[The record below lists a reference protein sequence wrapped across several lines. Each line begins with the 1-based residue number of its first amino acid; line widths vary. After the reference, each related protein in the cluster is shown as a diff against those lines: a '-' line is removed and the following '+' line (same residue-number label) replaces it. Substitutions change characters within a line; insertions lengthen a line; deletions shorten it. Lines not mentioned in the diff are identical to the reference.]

1 MKLKFLTPL
10 LLICACLLLNAHAVL
25 GQNTTGSITGRLTDP
40 TGAVIAGAK
49 VTVRN
54 LGTGEIRTLTT
65 DASGDFTATLL
76 LPGHYSVTAEHT
88 GFKTW
93 IQNDITLEVDQTVRS
108 DLHLDVGSATQKVEV
123 TANALTL
130 DTDTPAVAQTI
141 NEKQVSE
148 LPLNGRSFVSLLF
161 LEPGAVQTGGEQ
173 STYRYAAGDAISIGG
188 GISASNA
195 YTLDGTMITDTG
207 YATPAF
213 DISIDAIQEF
223 KEQTKNYSA
232 EYGFG
237 ANQVNLST
245 KSGTNS
251 LHGSAF
257 EFIRNTA
264 VDARSYFNRVPQPVA
279 PLKQNQFGYS
289 LGGPVI
295 LPKFYNGSNKT
306 FFFANYE
313 GQRIRSAV
321 TETGNVPSAAELS
334 GVFQVSSFNPA
345 HAATGTII
353 DPYTG
358 LPFPQNSSGAYV
370 IPQSRFSRLAQQAI
384 ARGFFPAPNVSGNSA
399 YNYAANLQSNVN
411 EDQQTYRID
420 HILGQKDSAFFRATI
435 SDVNVTVPSAPT
447 IYSNTDILQVVRNYQ
462 LTETHVFTPNIL
474 NQLRFGYLESQVYR
488 QGPIM
493 PAADI
498 TQLGFQNVFG
508 MKNANYPVIA
518 LASGVS
524 SSNPVGATQALS
536 STGGAA
542 NLPTGSL
549 QPTWDFS
556 DSASWSHGKHS
567 IGFGFVY
574 HSLQLDRQSTVNPQG
589 NFTFD
594 GELTHNQI
602 ADFLLGT
609 PIKAQVAQPG
619 PVSDVAVGNVTHL
632 HFRAWAPYFQDDWK
646 VTARLTLN
654 LGLRYEFSAVPYEE
668 QNHLAWFNP
677 ASGGGLFV
685 ANKFIVQN
693 YGGSLYTYNGQRGPG
708 PAQKDEFAPRLGFAF
723 RPTGSENMV
732 VRGGYGIFYDSFQ
745 TNEFVSSTAVYPF
758 APTQSYTSSTSTTG
772 TINNTN
778 SLFPA
783 LTVGP
788 VSQTT
793 FLNSVL
799 QIAATRKLNPYE
811 QDWSFGVERQLGPK
825 TILNLDYVGNKA
837 THLNIRTELN
847 QPTPCN
853 ATTGCNRDSS
863 ANQSAAGKQSRRPYP
878 NLGLMVYEGWNGYSN
893 YNALNIK
900 VQRRAKDVTLL
911 AAYAWSKMMDVKSA
925 AAAVSGDAFGA
936 YGPQNSQCIPCD
948 YARSS
953 YDVGQRFVSSFLYNL
968 PFGQGQR
975 FGGNATG
982 PMNAL
987 IGGWQFNGIATVQGG
1002 FPFTVTAS
1010 DHAFVNEAYAL
1021 RANVVPSV
1029 SSAAFHQNIHQWFNT
1044 AAFVQPPDGYF
1055 GDSPRNALRSPGVA
1069 NLDLSFFKNIQFER
1083 LGIQFRFESFNALN
1097 HPEFGFPNPS
1107 VNAGSGAYG
1116 AITSINTHYPQRQ
1129 NQAALRLTF

>member
-1 MKLKFLTPL
+1 MKSNISFPWF
-10 LLICACLLLNAHAVL
+10 LICAFFLVIVQTTL
-25 GQNTTGSITGRLTDP
+25 GQNTTGTITGRLTDSS
-40 TGAVIAGAK
+40 GAVIAGAN
-49 VTVRN
+49 VAVRN
-54 LGTGEIRTLTT
+54 VGTGEVRTLTT
-65 DASGDFTATLL
+65 GDSGDFTATLL
-76 LPGHYSVTAEHT
+76 LPGHYSVTASHT
-88 GFKTW
+88 GFKTA
-93 IQNDITLEVDQTVRS
+93 IRNDITLEVDQTVRA
-108 DLHLDVGSATQKVEV
+108 DLTLDVGSETQKVEV
-123 TANALTL
+123 AASALTL
-130 DTDTPAVAQTI
+130 DTDSPAVAQTI

-148 LPLNGRSFVSLLF
+148 LPLNGRNFVSLLF

-207 YATPAF
+207 YSTPAF

-237 ANQVNLST
+237 ANQINLST
-245 KSGTNS
+245 KSGTNTF
-251 LHGSAF
+251 HGSAF

-264 VDARSYFNRVPQPVA
+264 VDARSYFNRYPQPVA

-295 LPKFYNGSNKT
+295 LPKIYNGRNHT

-313 GQRIRSAV
+313 GQRIRSQV
-321 TETGNVPSAAELS
+321 TETGNVPTSDELN

-345 HAATGTII
+345 QAATGTII

-358 LPFPQNSSGAYV
+358 LPFPKNATGAYV
-370 IPQSRFSRLAQQAI
+370 IPQSRFSRLAQLAI
-384 ARGFFPAPNVSGNSA
+384 ARGFFPAPNVTGNSA
-399 YNYAANLQSNVN
+399 YNYTTNLQSNVD

-420 HILGQKDSAFFRATI
+420 QILGQKDSMFFRATI
-435 SDVNVTVPSAPT
+435 SDVNVTVPAAPT
-447 IYSNTDILQVVRNYQ
+447 IYTNTDILQVVRNYQ
-462 LTETHVFTPNIL
+462 LTETHIFTPNLL
-474 NQLRFGYLESQVYR
+474 NQLRLGYLESQVYR

-493 PAADI
+493 TAADI
-498 TQLGFQNVFG
+498 ATLGFQNVFG

-524 SSNPVGATQALS
+524 STNPVGATQALS
-536 STGGAA
+536 SAGGAA

-549 QPTWDFS
+549 QPAWDFS
-556 DSASWSHGKHS
+556 DSASWTHGKHS

-594 GELTHNQI
+594 GELTHNQL

-632 HFRAWAPYFQDDWK
+632 VFRAWAPYFQDDWK
-646 VTARLTLN
+646 VSSRLTLN

-693 YGGSLYTYNGQRGPG
+693 YGGSLYTYNSQRGPG
-708 PAQKDEFAPRLGFAF
+708 PAQKYNFAPRLGFAF
-723 RPTGSENMV
+723 RPTGSDNMV
-732 VRGGYGIFYDSFQ
+732 VRGGYGIFWDSFQ

-758 APTQSYTSSTSTTG
+758 APTQVYTSATSASG

-778 SLFPA
+778 ALFPA

-788 VSQTT
+788 VSEAT

-811 QDWSFGVERQLGPK
+811 QDWSFGIERQLGPK

-853 ATTGCNRDSS
+853 ATTNCNPDSS
-863 ANQSAAGKQSRRPYP
+863 FNQSAAGKQMRRPYP

-893 YNALNIK
+893 YNALNVK
-900 VQRRAKDVTLL
+900 LQRRAKDVTLL

-936 YGPQNSQCIPCD
+936 YGPQNSHCIPCD

-953 YDVGQRFVSSFLYNL
+953 YDVGQRFVASFLYNL
-968 PFGQGQR
+968 PFGNGQWL
-975 FGGNATG
+975 GGNASG
-982 PMNAL
+982 AVNAFT
-987 IGGWQFNGIATVQGG
+987 GGWQFNGIATVQGG
-1002 FPFTVTAS
+1002 FPFTITAN
-1010 DHAFVNEAYAL
+1010 DHGYVNEAYAL
-1021 RANVVPSV
+1021 RANLVPGV
-1029 SSAAFHQNIHQWFNT
+1029 SPSGFHQSIGQWFNT
-1044 AAFVQPPDGYF
+1044 AAFTQPPDGYF
-1055 GDSPRNALRSPGVA
+1055 GDSPRNVLRSPGVA
-1069 NLDLSFFKNIQFER
+1069 NLDLSLFKNIQFER

-1097 HPEFGFPNPS
+1097 HPEFGFPNPN
-1107 VNAGSGAYG
+1107 VNAGAGVYG
-1116 AITSINTHYPQRQ
+1116 SITSINTHYPQRQ

>member
-1 MKLKFLTPL
+1 MKIRFSFLFLAICTCA
-10 LLICACLLLNAHAVL
+10 LIAPQAMR
-25 GQNTTGSITGRLTDP
+25 GQNTNGSITGRLTDP
-40 TGAVIAGAK
+40 SGAVISGAR
-49 VTVRN
+49 VTIRN
-54 LGTGEIRTLTT
+54 LGTGEGRTLTT

-76 LPGHYSVTAEHT
+76 LPGHYSVTAEHQ
-88 GFKTW
+88 GFKTAV
-93 IQNDITLEVDQTVRS
+93 QNDITLEVDQTVRA
-108 DLHLDVGSATQKVEV
+108 DLTLDVGSATQRVEV
-123 TANALTL
+123 AANALTL
-130 DTDTPAVAQTI
+130 DTDTAAVAQTI
-141 NEKQVSE
+141 DQKQVSE
-148 LPLNGRSFVSLLF
+148 LPLNGRSFVNLLF

-173 STYRYAAGDAISIGG
+173 STYRYSAGDAISIGG

-207 YATPAF
+207 YDTPAF

-237 ANQVNLST
+237 ANQINLST
-245 KSGTNS
+245 KSGSNAP
-251 LHGSAF
+251 HGSAF

-295 LPKFYNGSNKT
+295 LPKIYNGLNRT

-321 TETGNVPSAAELS
+321 TETGNVPTAAELS
-334 GVFQVSSFNPA
+334 GVFQISSFNPSK
-345 HAATGTII
+345 AATGTII

-358 LPFPQNSSGAYV
+358 LPFPKNSSGAYV
-370 IPQSRFSRLAQQAI
+370 IPQSRFSRLAQQTI
-384 ARGFFPAPNVSGNSA
+384 ARGFLPAPNVTGN
-399 YNYAANLQSNVN
+399 YNYTANLQSNVN

-420 HILGQKDSAFFRATI
+420 QVFGQKDSAFFRASI

-447 IYSNTDILQVVRNYQ
+447 TYTNTDILQVVRNYQ
-462 LTETHVFTPNIL
+462 LTETHVFTPNLL
-474 NQLRFGYLESQVYR
+474 NQVRVGYLESQVYR
-488 QGPIM
+488 QGPVM

-498 TQLGFQNVFG
+498 SQLGFQNVFG
-508 MKNANYPVIA
+508 MKNANYPVIS

-524 SSNPVGATQALS
+524 NSNPVGATQALS
-536 STGGAA
+536 SAGGAP

-549 QPTWDFS
+549 QPTWDIS
-556 DSASWSHGKHS
+556 DSASSTHGKHS

-574 HSLQLDRQSTVNPQG
+574 RPLQLDRQSTVNPQG

-602 ADFLLGT
+602 ADLLLGT
-609 PIKAQVAQPG
+609 PIKAQVPQPG
-619 PVSDVAVGNVTHL
+619 PVSDPLVGNVTHL
-632 HFRAWAPYFQDDWK
+632 HFKAWAPYFQDDWK
-646 VTARLTLN
+646 ATPNLTLN
-654 LGLRYEFSAVPYEE
+654 LGLRYEFSAVPFEE
-668 QNHLAWFNP
+668 QNHLAWFDP
-677 ASGGGLFV
+677 ASGGQLFV

-693 YGGSLYTYNGQRGPG
+693 YGGGLYVYNGQRGPG
-708 PAQKDEFAPRLGFAF
+708 PAQKNGFAPRLGFAF
-723 RPTGSENMV
+723 RPSGDDRTV

-758 APTQSYTSSTSTTG
+758 APTQIYTSSTNTTG
-772 TINNTN
+772 SINNTN
-778 SLFPA
+778 ALFPA

-788 VSQTT
+788 VSQAT

-825 TILNLDYVGNKA
+825 TILNVDYVGNKT

-853 ATTGCNRDSS
+853 TTTNCNPDDA

-878 NLGLMVYEGWNGYSN
+878 NFGLMVYEGWNGYSN
-893 YNALNIK
+893 YNALNLK
-900 VQRRAKDVTLL
+900 LQRRSKNVTLL

-936 YGPQNSQCIPCD
+936 YGPQNSHCIPCD

-953 YDVGQRFVSSFLYNL
+953 YDVGQRFVASFLL
-968 PFGQGQR
+968 
-975 FGGNATG
+975 
-982 PMNAL
+982 
-987 IGGWQFNGIATVQGG
+987 
-1002 FPFTVTAS
+1002 
-1010 DHAFVNEAYAL
+1010 
-1021 RANVVPSV
+1021 
-1029 SSAAFHQNIHQWFNT
+1029 
-1044 AAFVQPPDGYF
+1044 
-1055 GDSPRNALRSPGVA
+1055 
-1069 NLDLSFFKNIQFER
+1069 
-1083 LGIQFRFESFNALN
+1083 
-1097 HPEFGFPNPS
+1097 
-1107 VNAGSGAYG
+1107 
-1116 AITSINTHYPQRQ
+1116 
-1129 NQAALRLTF
+1129 

>member
-1 MKLKFLTPL
+1 MKFRVFPL
-10 LLICACLLLNAHAVL
+10 LLAICAFCFFSAHSMR
-25 GQNTTGSITGRLTDP
+25 GQNTTGSITGRLTDT

-49 VTVRN
+49 ISVKN
-54 LGTGEIRTLTT
+54 SGTGEVRTLTT
-65 DASGDFTATLL
+65 GGSGDFTATLL
-76 LPGHYSVTAEHT
+76 LPGRYSVTAEHT
-88 GFKTW
+88 GFKTA
-93 IQNDITLEVDQTVRS
+93 IRNDITLEVDQTVRA
-108 DLHLDVGSATQKVEV
+108 DLTLDVGSETQKVEV
-123 TANALTL
+123 AGSALTL
-130 DTDTPAVAQTI
+130 DTDSPAVAQTI

-207 YATPAF
+207 YSTPAF
-213 DISIDAIQEF
+213 DISIDAVQEF

-245 KSGTNS
+245 KSGTNTF
-251 LHGSAF
+251 HGSAF

-264 VDARSYFNRVPQPVA
+264 VDARSYFNRLPQPVA

-295 LPKFYNGSNKT
+295 LPKIYNGRNRT

-313 GQRIRSAV
+313 GQRIRSQV
-321 TETGNVPSAAELS
+321 TETGNVPTSDELN
-334 GVFQVSSFNPA
+334 GVFQISSFNPA
-345 HAATGTII
+345 QAATGTII

-358 LPFPQNSSGAYV
+358 LPFPKNATGAYV
-370 IPQSRFSRLAQQAI
+370 IPQSRFSRLAQLAI

-399 YNYAANLQSNVN
+399 YNYTGNLQSNVD

-420 HILGQKDSAFFRATI
+420 QILGQKDSAFFRATI
-435 SDVNVTVPSAPT
+435 SDVNVTVPGAPT
-447 IYSNTDILQVVRNYQ
+447 MYTNTDILQVVRNYQ
-462 LTETHVFTPNIL
+462 LTETHIFTPNLL
-474 NQLRFGYLESQVYR
+474 NQLRLGYLESQVYR

-498 TQLGFQNVFG
+498 GTLGFQNVFG
-508 MKNANYPVIA
+508 MNNANYPVIA

-524 SSNPVGATQALS
+524 SSNPVGATQALTS
-536 STGGAA
+536 AGGAA

-549 QPTWDFS
+549 QPAWDFS
-556 DSASWSHGKHS
+556 DSVSWNRGKHS
-567 IGFGFVY
+567 IGVGFVY

-594 GELTHNQI
+594 GELTHNQL

-609 PIKAQVAQPG
+609 AIKAQDAQPG

-632 HFRAWAPYFQDDWK
+632 VFRAWAPYFQDDWK
-646 VTARLTLN
+646 VSRRLTLN
-654 LGLRYEFSAVPYEE
+654 LGLRYEFTAVPYEE

-677 ASGGGLFV
+677 VSGGGLFV

-693 YGGSLYTYNGQRGPG
+693 YGGSLYTFTGQRGPG
-708 PAQKDEFAPRLGFAF
+708 PAQKYNFAPRLGFAF
-723 RPTGSENMV
+723 RPTGADSLV
-732 VRGGYGIFYDSFQ
+732 VRGGYGIFWDSFQ

-758 APTQSYTSSTSTTG
+758 APTQVYTSATSTMG
-772 TINNTN
+772 TIYNTN
-778 SLFPA
+778 ALFPA

-788 VSQTT
+788 VSQAT

-837 THLNIRTELN
+837 THINIRTELN

-853 ATTGCNRDSS
+853 AATDCNPDSS
-863 ANQSAAGKQSRRPYP
+863 FNQSAAGKQLRRPYP

-893 YNALNIK
+893 YNALNVK

-936 YGPQNSQCIPCD
+936 YGPQNSHCLPCD

-953 YDVGQRFVSSFLYNL
+953 YDVGQRFVASFLYNL
-968 PFGQGQR
+968 PFGQGQWI
-975 FGGNATG
+975 GGNSGGAL
-982 PMNAL
+982 NAF

-1002 FPFTVTAS
+1002 FPFTVTAN
-1010 DHAFVNEAYAL
+1010 DHGFVNEAYAL
-1021 RANVVPSV
+1021 RANLVPGV
-1029 SSAAFHQNIHQWFNT
+1029 SASGFHQRIGQWFNT
-1044 AAFVQPPDGYF
+1044 AAFTQPPDGYF
-1055 GDSPRNALRSPGVA
+1055 GDSPRNVLRSPGVA
-1069 NLDLSFFKNIQFER
+1069 NVDLSFFKNIQLER
-1083 LGIQFRFESFNALN
+1083 VGLQFRFESFNALN
-1097 HPEFGFPNPS
+1097 HPEFGFPNPN
-1107 VNAGSGAYG
+1107 VNAGAGVYG

>member
-1 MKLKFLTPL
+1 MKLRARFSL
-10 LLICACLLLNAHAVL
+10 LVVCAFSLMLAHPMLA
-25 GQNTTGSITGRLTDP
+25 QNTTGSITGRLTDP
-40 TGAVIAGAK
+40 IGAVIAGAK

-54 LGTGEIRTLTT
+54 LGTREVRTLTT

-76 LPGHYSVTAEHT
+76 LPGHYSVLAEHE
-88 GFKTW
+88 GFKAAE
-93 IQNDITLEVDQTVRS
+93 QNDITLEVDQTVRA
-108 DLHLDVGSATQKVEV
+108 DLRLDVGSTTEKVEV
-123 TANALTL
+123 AASALTL
-130 DTDTPAVAQTI
+130 DTDTAAVAQTI

-148 LPLNGRSFVSLLF
+148 LPLNGRSFVNLLF
-161 LEPGAVQTGGEQ
+161 LEPGAVETGGEQ
-173 STYRYAAGDAISIGG
+173 STYRYGAGDAISIGG

-207 YATPAF
+207 YDTPAF

-237 ANQVNLST
+237 ANQINLST
-245 KSGTNS
+245 KSGTNT

-295 LPKFYNGSNKT
+295 LPKIYNGLNKT

-313 GQRIRSAV
+313 GQRIRSQA
-321 TETGNVPSAAELS
+321 TETGNVPTAAELS

-345 HAATGTII
+345 QAATGTII

-358 LPFPQNSSGAYV
+358 LPFPKNSSGAFV
-370 IPQSRFSRLAQQAI
+370 IPQSRFSRIAQLAI
-384 ARGFFPAPNVSGNSA
+384 AREFFPAPNVTGNSA
-399 YNYAANLQSNVN
+399 YNYIANLQNNVD

-420 HILGQKDSAFFRATI
+420 QVLGQKDSTFFRASI
-435 SDVNVTVPSAPT
+435 SDVNVTVPAAPT
-447 IYSNTDILQVVRNYQ
+447 IYTNTDILQVVRNYQ
-462 LTETHVFTPNIL
+462 LTETHVFTPNLL
-474 NQLRFGYLESQVYR
+474 NQLRLGYLESQVYR

-493 PAADI
+493 TAADI
-498 TQLGFQNVFG
+498 STLGFQNVFG
-508 MKNANYPVIA
+508 MKNANYPVIS

-536 STGGAA
+536 AAGGAA

-549 QPTWDFS
+549 QPAWDFS
-556 DSASWSHGKHS
+556 DSASWTHGRHA
-567 IGFGFVY
+567 IGFGFVF
-574 HSLQLDRQSTVNPQG
+574 HALQLDRQSTVNPQG

-609 PIKAQVAQPG
+609 PIKSQVAQPG

-632 HFRAWAPYFQDDWK
+632 VFKAWAPYFQDDWK
-646 VTARLTLN
+646 VTPKLTLN
-654 LGLRYEFSAVPYEE
+654 LGMRYEFAAVPHEE

-677 ASGGGLFV
+677 AAGGGLFV
-685 ANKFIVQN
+685 ANQFIVQN

-708 PAQKDEFAPRLGFAF
+708 PAQKYQFAPRIGFAF
-723 RPTGSENMV
+723 RPTGSENLV
-732 VRGGYGIFYDSFQ
+732 VRGGYGIFYDQFE

-772 TINNTN
+772 LIYNTN
-778 SLFPA
+778 SDFPA

-788 VSQTT
+788 VSEAT

-799 QIAATRKLNPYE
+799 QIAATRKLDPYE

-853 ATTGCNRDSS
+853 ATTDCNPDSS
-863 ANQSAAGKQSRRPYP
+863 FNQSAAGKQLRRPYP

-893 YNALNIK
+893 YNAFNLK
-900 VQRRAKDVTLL
+900 LQRRAKDVTLL
-911 AAYAWSKMMDVKSA
+911 AAYSWSKMMDVKSA

-953 YDVGQRFVSSFLYNL
+953 YDVGQRFVASFLYNL
-968 PFGQGQR
+968 PFGQGQLI
-975 FGGNATG
+975 GGGASG
-982 PMNAL
+982 AMNAF

-1002 FPFTVTAS
+1002 FPFTVTAN
-1010 DHAFVNEAYAL
+1010 DHGYVNEAYAL
-1021 RANVVPSV
+1021 RADVVPGV
-1029 SSAAFHQNIHQWFNT
+1029 SPAGFHQTVGQWFNT
-1044 AAFVQPPDGYF
+1044 AAFTQPPDGYF
-1055 GDSPRNALRSPGVA
+1055 GDSSRNALRSPGVA
-1069 NLDLSFFKNIQFER
+1069 NLDLSFFKNIQVER
-1083 LGIQFRFESFNALN
+1083 VGIQLRFESFNALN
-1097 HPEFGFPNPS
+1097 HPELGFPNPN
-1107 VNAGSGAYG
+1107 VNAGAGVYG

>member
-1 MKLKFLTPL
+1 MKFRVFPL
-10 LLICACLLLNAHAVL
+10 LLTTYALFLFSAHPIR
-25 GQNTTGSITGRLTDP
+25 GQNTTGSITGRLTDT

-49 VTVRN
+49 VSVKN
-54 LGTGEIRTLTT
+54 LGTGEVRTLITGG
-65 DASGDFTATLL
+65 SGDFTATLL

-88 GFKTW
+88 GFKTA
-93 IQNDITLEVDQTVRS
+93 IRTDITLEVDQTVRA
-108 DLHLDVGSATQKVEV
+108 DLALDIGSETQRVEV
-123 TANALTL
+123 AGSALTL
-130 DTDTPAVAQTI
+130 DTDSPAVAQTI

-148 LPLNGRSFVSLLF
+148 LPLNGRNFVSLLF

-207 YATPAF
+207 YSTPAF
-213 DISIDAIQEF
+213 DISIDAVQEF

-245 KSGTNS
+245 KSGTNTF
-251 LHGSAF
+251 HGSAF

-264 VDARSYFNRVPQPVA
+264 VDARSYFNRTPQPVA

-295 LPKFYNGSNKT
+295 LPRIYNGRNRT

-313 GQRIRSAV
+313 GQRIRSQV
-321 TETGNVPSAAELS
+321 TETGNVPTSDELN
-334 GVFQVSSFNPA
+334 GIFQVSSFNPA
-345 HAATGTII
+345 QAATGTII

-358 LPFPQNSSGAYV
+358 LPFPKNATGAYV
-370 IPQSRFSRLAQQAI
+370 IPQSRFSRLAQLAI
-384 ARGFFPAPNVSGNSA
+384 ARDFFPARNVSGNSA
-399 YNYAANLQSNVN
+399 YNYTANLQSNVD

-420 HILGQKDSAFFRATI
+420 QILGQKDSVFFRATI
-435 SDVNVTVPSAPT
+435 SDVNVTVPGAPT
-447 IYSNTDILQVVRNYQ
+447 IYTNTDILQVVRNYQ
-462 LTETHVFTPNIL
+462 LTETHIFTPNLL
-474 NQLRFGYLESQVYR
+474 NQLRLGYLESQVYR

-493 PAADI
+493 PTADVA
-498 TQLGFQNVFG
+498 TLGFENVFG

-524 SSNPVGATQALS
+524 SSNPVGATQALTS
-536 STGGAA
+536 AGGAA

-549 QPTWDFS
+549 QPAWDFS
-556 DSASWSHGKHS
+556 DSASWNHGKHS

-609 PIKAQVAQPG
+609 AIKAQDAQPG

-632 HFRAWAPYFQDDWK
+632 VFRAWAPYFQDDWK
-646 VTARLTLN
+646 VSSRLTLN

-677 ASGGGLFV
+677 ASNGGLFV

-693 YGGSLYTYNGQRGPG
+693 YGGSLYTYTGQRGPG
-708 PAQKDEFAPRLGFAF
+708 PAQKDSLAPRLGFAL
-723 RPTGSENMV
+723 RPTGSDNLV
-732 VRGGYGIFYDSFQ
+732 VRGGYGIFWDSFQ

-758 APTQSYTSSTSTTG
+758 APTQVYTSATSATG
-772 TINNTN
+772 TIYNTN

-788 VSQTT
+788 VTQAT

-853 ATTGCNRDSS
+853 ATTDCNPDSS
-863 ANQSAAGKQSRRPYP
+863 FNQSAAGKQLRRPYP
-878 NLGLMVYEGWNGYSN
+878 NLGLMVYEGWNGSSN
-893 YNALNIK
+893 YNALNVK

-936 YGPQNSQCIPCD
+936 YGPQNSQCLPCD

-953 YDVGQRFVSSFLYNL
+953 YDVGQRFVTSFLYNL
-968 PFGQGQR
+968 PFGQGQWI
-975 FGGNATG
+975 GGNAG
-982 PMNAL
+982 GAWNAL
-987 IGGWQFNGIATVQGG
+987 IGGWQFNGIGTVQGG
-1002 FPFTVTAS
+1002 FPFTVTAN
-1010 DHAFVNEAYAL
+1010 DHGFVNEAYAL
-1021 RANVVPSV
+1021 RANLVPGVPASG
-1029 SSAAFHQNIHQWFNT
+1029 FHQSIAKWFNT
-1044 AAFVQPPDGYF
+1044 AAFAQPPDGYF
-1055 GDSPRNALRSPGVA
+1055 GDSPRNVLRSPGVA
-1069 NLDLSFFKNIQFER
+1069 NLDLSFFKNIQWER
-1083 LGIQFRFESFNALN
+1083 LGVQFRFESFNALN
-1097 HPEFGFPNPS
+1097 HPEFGFPNPN
-1107 VNAGSGAYG
+1107 VNAGAGVYG